1 MANSLLRENRWQQ
14 NTQEISWNLKN
25 QNFRRRTSRWWDCHI
40 AEGCFCLPWKKI
52 HNFKT
57 KQDSPKENK
66 GTSSATNQQDNV
78 DQNSAEELCYTLIN
92 HNILMRRPSET
103 SAEGHYENVPHQAER
118 PRKLLE
124 RTETEYSLVHVPSTP
139 RHPPSPEDAY
149 EFLMPRRN
157 SSHTLQPPHLL
168 MLPSEAHIFHL

>member
-25 QNFRRRTSRWWDCHI
+25 QNFRRRTSR
-40 AEGCFCLPWKKI
+40 KKI

-66 GTSSATNQQDNV
+66 GTSSATNQDNV